1 MLRMRS
7 SSRSGSLPADSG
19 LMLLHVHEWG
29 DPQGEPLVCLHG
41 VTGYAGVYQRLAEER
56 WSERRVLALDLRGHG
71 RSGWEP
77 PWTFATHV
85 ADLAETAAALGLTM
99 ADWVG
104 HSFGGRL
111 VLEFAAAHPQLVR
124 RAALLDPAI
133 QLLPHVALDVA
144 ELERREPVYGSVEE
158 YIQERLLLYPDSPRA
173 AVEHEAAQHL
183 EQQRDGSLRRRTC
196 QAAAVSIYGEL
207 ASPPPDPA
215 TLQSETLLLHAP
227 AYGLVREE
235 QVETYRAALGDRLRI
250 VEVPGM
256 HMVQWDA
263 FDDVATAVSRLLAG
277 GE

>member
-1 MLRMRS
+1 
-7 SSRSGSLPADSG
+7 
-19 LMLLHVHEWG
+19 MLLHAYEWG
-29 DPQGEPLVCLHG
+29 DPAGEPVVCLHG

-56 WSERRVLALDLRGHG
+56 WSGRRVLAFDLRGHG

-85 ADLAETAAALGLTM
+85 ADLAETAEALDLST

-111 VLEFAAAHPQLVR
+111 VLELAAARPQLVR

-133 QLLPHVALDVA
+133 QLLPQIALDVA
-144 ELERREPVYGSVEE
+144 DFERREPVYGSEEE
-158 YIQERLLLYPDSPRA
+158 YVQERLLVYPDSPRA
-173 AVEHEAAQHL
+173 AIEHEAALHL

-207 ASPPPDPA
+207 ASAPPPPS
-215 TLQSETLLLHAP
+215 TLAAETLLLYAP
-227 AYGLVREE
+227 AYGLVQAE
-235 QVETYRAALGDRLRI
+235 QVEAYRVALGDRLRI
-250 VEVPGM
+250 VEVEGM

-263 FDDVATAVSRLLAG
+263 FDDVAAAVEDLLSSAKV
-277 GE
+277 

>member
-1 MLRMRS
+1 
-7 SSRSGSLPADSG
+7 
-19 LMLLHVHEWG
+19 MLLHVCEWG
-29 DPQGEPLVCLHG
+29 DPRGEPLVCLHG

-56 WSERRVLALDLRGHG
+56 WRERRVLAFDLRGHG

-85 ADLAETAAALGLTM
+85 EDLAETAAALGLST

-111 VLEFAAAHPQLVR
+111 VLELASAHPQLVR

-133 QLLPHVALDVA
+133 QLLPQVALHVADF
-144 ELERREPVYGSVEE
+144 ERREPVYPTAEDYV
-158 YIQERLLLYPDSPRA
+158 QERLLLYPGSPRA
-173 AVEHEAAQHL
+173 GIEHEAAQHL
-183 EQQRDGSLRRRTC
+183 EQQPDGSLRRRTC

-207 ASPPPDPA
+207 ATAPPPAA
-215 TLQSETLLLHAP
+215 TLAAATLLLYAP
-227 AYGLVREE
+227 AYGLVHAGQIEM
-235 QVETYRAALGDRLRI
+235 YRVALGDRLRV

-263 FDDVATAVSRLLAG
+263 FDEVATAVEQLLSS
-277 GE
+277 